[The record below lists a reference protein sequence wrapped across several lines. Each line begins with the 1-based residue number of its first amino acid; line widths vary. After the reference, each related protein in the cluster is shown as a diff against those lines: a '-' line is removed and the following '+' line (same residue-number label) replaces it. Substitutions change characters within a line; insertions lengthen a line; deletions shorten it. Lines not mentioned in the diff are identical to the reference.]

1 MTSNIAAPE
10 NIGFV
15 GIGNMGVPMAH
26 LLVEAGYRLH
36 IADKSA
42 AAVQGFA
49 AKHKCD
55 IPPDLKSLGADCRVV
70 ITMLPDGGIV
80 RDVLLAE
87 NGVADGLAPGS
98 IVIDMSSSSAVGTR
112 KLHHD
117 LAQRAIH
124 LIDAPVSGGVKKAVE
139 GSLAVMAG
147 GDESIVDC
155 CRPLL
160 EIMGRVF
167 YTGVPGSGHAMKA
180 LNNYLSAASLASAS
194 EAVMAGA
201 RFGLDPVTMI
211 EILNASSGR
220 SNSTE
225 TKFPLFILNRQF
237 NSGFFI
243 GLLAKDLR
251 LALEIAQTTDSP
263 AGLLQTCAGLWEKAE
278 MELGFQADHTEYIKF
293 LETLVEEK

>member
-1 MTSNIAAPE
+1 MTNNIIPPE
-10 NIGFV
+10 KIGFI

-26 LLVEAGYRLH
+26 LLVEAGYRLFVS
-36 IADKSA
+36 DKSA
-42 AAVQGFA
+42 AAVQGFVSEHDC
-49 AKHKCD
+49 K
-55 IPPDLKSLGADCRVV
+55 ISPDLKSLGAACRVV

-80 RDVLLAE
+80 RDVLLGDD
-87 NGVADGLAPGS
+87 GVAAGLSSGA

-117 LAQRAIH
+117 LAQRDIH

-139 GSLAVMAG
+139 GTLAIMAG
-147 GDESIVDC
+147 GDETMVNN

-160 EIMGRVF
+160 ETMGHVF
-167 YTGVPGSGHAMKA
+167 YTGIPGSGHAMKA

-201 RFGLDPVTMI
+201 RFGLDPATMI

-225 TKFPLFILNRQF
+225 TKFPLFILNRKF
-237 NSGFFI
+237 NSGFSV

-251 LALEIAQTTDSP
+251 LALEIAETSGAP
-263 AGLLQTCAGLWEKAE
+263 SKLLQTCAGLWTQAE
-278 MELGFQADHTEYIKF
+278 GKLGFPADHTEYIKY
-293 LETLVEEK
+293 LETLVEEN